1 MYEYI
6 FALIFFG
13 NRILSLEP
21 KNMFDRLLC
30 LSVFMD
36 NNIFWFIQDMLVK
49 NVADFKKVQ
58 ELKNFKIKQDVSM
71 KGAFMVSPIGFALNE
86 QTAQDNEY
94 MQMNQEVDEKLAIYQ
109 QMHLARVLTDFGIPV
124 ITFPG
129 SEDSPD
135 AVFPNNAFATNHNRR
150 YIIGSMRYPN
160 RQLETERR
168 DIRKFFN
175 NVLGYEEYVIEHHRA
190 IAELTGVLVPDRGRN
205 IGFVGM
211 TERVDEEGAVE
222 LDEGFQL
229 DLTFQFDLAEGEYHT
244 NVVMACL
251 ASVGCVLHKD
261 SFADPEVVKAIDDFY
276 QGKILYLSDEEKMAF
291 CGNCISITERDV
303 LFSKNAYNTLSTS
316 SKKTLTNW
324 GLDIHG
330 VDVSELEKAGGS
342 LRCMIGEIF

>member
-1 MYEYI
+1 
-6 FALIFFG
+6 
-13 NRILSLEP
+13 
-21 KNMFDRLLC
+21 
-30 LSVFMD
+30 
-36 NNIFWFIQDMLVK
+36 MLVK
-49 NVADFKKVQ
+49 TIEDFKKVQ
-58 ELKNFKIKQDVSM
+58 ELKQFNIKQEVAM
-71 KGAFMVSPIGFALNE
+71 KAAFMVSPVGFSLNE

-94 MQMNQEVDEKLAIYQ
+94 MQMDQNVDEKLAIFQ
-109 QMHLARVLTDFGIPV
+109 QMQLARTLTDFGIPV
-124 ITFPG
+124 VTFPG
-129 SEDSPD
+129 SEDTPD

-150 YIIGSMRYPN
+150 YIVGSMKYPN
-160 RQLETERR
+160 RQLETQRR

-175 NVLGYEEYVIEHHRA
+175 GVLGYEEYEIEHHRA

-205 IGFVGM
+205 VGFIGM
-211 TERVDEEGAVE
+211 TERVDDAGAVE

-251 ASVGCVLHKD
+251 ASVGCVIHKE
-261 SFADPEVVKAIDDFY
+261 SFADPDVVQAIDDFY
-276 QGKILYLSDEEKMAF
+276 DGQMLYLSDEEKMAF
-291 CGNCISITERDV
+291 CGNCISITDRDV
-303 LFSKNAYNTLSTS
+303 LFSQAAFDTLSAS